1 MIAHT
6 EIDLVLGTG
15 RGEKVYKI
23 LVIIIPTE
31 RTSDFGTFVLNNY
44 NV

>member
-6 EIDLVLGTG
+6 EIDLGLGT
-15 RGEKVYKI
+15 GEKVYKI
-23 LVIIIPTE
+23 LVIIISTE